1 MSANDTYTVLDT
13 ARRLHMLG
21 DWDHAAALLAGERS
35 TEALELRAEI
45 LYERFLFRL
54 DGIDAAAGAIAALDP
69 ESPRARLLAA
79 RLAYTRLVFKLDPL
93 PEDYETAESGYRSA
107 SADPATHGWAEF
119 HWGALLD
126 NVRDD
131 GDAAKAH
138 YTEALQAAHREGD
151 PILESIVLRHLAWRV
166 IEDGD
171 RDEGLRILR
180 RSLHLR
186 SAAACVRRSPRPS
199 SCSPPSCPAMI
210 LSAPLSSRPPGPP
223 PTNWAS
229 AGFGPASIS
238 SPPDTRPEGRPDTRS
253 RGPVAERR
261 HAVLL
266 ALPALVALDFKSP
279 LSRSMTRMSNETIE
293 ALIPQLD
300 AVDASP
306 GAAELRARSYELLRS
321 APGSLTVDVGCG
333 AGRAVA
339 ELADQGVRV
348 MGIDVDDQM
357 IALARKRRPDG
368 EFRVGDAY
376 ALPLG
381 DGEASGYRADKVVHT
396 LADPGRALAEAHRV
410 LTQGGRVVLC
420 GQDWDTFAIDSADPE
435 VTRTIVQKR
444 ADLVAS
450 PRAARRYRNLLLDA
464 RLPRR
469 DGRGA
474 HGGVHRRLVPAG
486 PHPPRR
492 DLPRA
497 RRDHARAGRNM
508 DRRPAGTRPDRPAV
522 RSRTDLHGG
531 GDPPLRG

>member
-1 MSANDTYTVLDT
+1 
-13 ARRLHMLG
+13 
-21 DWDHAAALLAGERS
+21 
-35 TEALELRAEI
+35 
-45 LYERFLFRL
+45 
-54 DGIDAAAGAIAALDP
+54 
-69 ESPRARLLAA
+69 
-79 RLAYTRLVFKLDPL
+79 
-93 PEDYETAESGYRSA
+93 
-107 SADPATHGWAEF
+107 
-119 HWGALLD
+119 
-126 NVRDD
+126 
-131 GDAAKAH
+131 
-138 YTEALQAAHREGD
+138 
-151 PILESIVLRHLAWRV
+151 
-166 IEDGD
+166 
-171 RDEGLRILR
+171 
-180 RSLHLR
+180 
-186 SAAACVRRSPRPS
+186 
-199 SCSPPSCPAMI
+199 
-210 LSAPLSSRPPGPP
+210 
-223 PTNWAS
+223 
-229 AGFGPASIS
+229 
-238 SPPDTRPEGRPDTRS
+238 
-253 RGPVAERR
+253 
-261 HAVLL
+261 
-266 ALPALVALDFKSP
+266 
-279 LSRSMTRMSNETIE
+279 MTRMSNETIE

-464 RLPRR
+464 GFRDVTVEVHTGCSPTARSCRSSPASPRPAASTARSRPRR
-469 DGRGA
+469 PK
-474 HGGVHRRLVPAG
+474 HGSPTSGNAPG
-486 PHPPRR
+486 PTGCSQPYRSSWR
-492 DLPRA
+492 
-497 RRDHARAGRNM
+497 
-508 DRRPAGTRPDRPAV
+508 RRPA
-522 RSRTDLHGG
+522 
-531 GDPPLRG
+531 LRG